1 MKTVN
6 YLGQDYEVPDHANYI
21 AAGYDLEV
29 WWYENEPRRCDDVWV
44 DNTTDAGCG
53 GRAGEIKNLQFPLL
67 KI

>member
-6 YLGQDYEVPDHANYI
+6 YLGQDYEVPDRANYI
-21 AAGYDLEV
+21 AADYDLEV
-29 WWYENEPRRCDDVWV
+29 SWYENEPTRCDDVWL
-44 DNTTDAGCG
+44 DNTTDAADW